1 MKWGKCVSIV
11 GAKRFNICSIGYHKA
26 VAIIFVFHFK
36 NFCMKKMML
45 MLVCLV
51 GLTQASFA
59 QTKEEI
65 IAQRANS
72 IEQAVTGAKTA
83 GLEEKQI
90 KKVKEVLE
98 NLFKK
103 QDEIKGDT
111 TLTPDARAKKLKE
124 ANADKDWR
132 LKYAIGD
139 KWEAYVEARKKMAAE
154 AAAKKL

>member
-1 MKWGKCVSIV
+1 
-11 GAKRFNICSIGYHKA
+11 
-26 VAIIFVFHFK
+26 
-36 NFCMKKMML
+36 MKKMAL

-51 GLTQASFA
+51 GLTQVSFA
-59 QTKEEI
+59 QTKDEI
-65 IAQRANS
+65 AAQRANS

-103 QDEIKGDT
+103 QDEIRSDSSLT
-111 TLTPDARAKKLKE
+111 TETRTKKLKD

-132 LKYAIGD
+132 MQYAMGD
-139 KWEAYVEARKKMAAE
+139 KWQAYVEARKKLAAE
-154 AAAKKL
+154 AAAKKQ

>member
-1 MKWGKCVSIV
+1 
-11 GAKRFNICSIGYHKA
+11 
-26 VAIIFVFHFK
+26 
-36 NFCMKKMML
+36 ML